1 MRRAWLG
8 LVALALVFVPA
19 TPAQAHASLLASTP
33 AAGYSVSHSPAQLT
47 LVFDEP
53 VGLRGTALRVS
64 GPGGAVALAA
74 PRLSNGDRWLT
85 ADVTR
90 PLANGQYEV
99 SWQVVAEDGDVVGGS
114 YSFAVG
120 VAAPASSG
128 HTATRGLLWA
138 ALFRWTLFGALAIAL
153 GGLVGQRIAARVIS
167 KAAAVGAR
175 LPAVRAPVALAAG
188 VGAVAAIGLS
198 AHVLGSGN
206 LASGIKHL
214 SIPALWAS
222 SAGRV
227 SAVEVAAF
235 AAAAGLAATRRRI
248 AGAAVLPL
256 LVVVAAEGQRSH
268 LREADGA
275 AGIALLIVHL
285 TAAAIWLGALSH
297 VMAVAWTWRANRAAA
312 HRVLAEYARL
322 ALVLLL
328 LVALTGTVSA
338 TLALPSVSALT
349 ATGYGRLLMAKMAL
363 VAVAVGC
370 AVAGRR
376 RLRRERDRGRRPRP
390 GTRPRARRRAS
401 ARTARPR
408 RTNRAGRRPGGHRR
422 ARVGGRARRVGLHG
436 ARAAAPAHRT
446 DRATGGARRRGDSGR
461 HRQ

>member
-1 MRRAWLG
+1 M
-8 LVALALVFVPA
+8 
-19 TPAQAHASLLASTP
+19 
-33 AAGYSVSHSPAQLT
+33 
-47 LVFDEP
+47 
-53 VGLRGTALRVS
+53 
-64 GPGGAVALAA
+64 
-74 PRLSNGDRWLT
+74 
-85 ADVTR
+85 
-90 PLANGQYEV
+90 
-99 SWQVVAEDGDVVGGS
+99 
-114 YSFAVG
+114 
-120 VAAPASSG
+120 
-128 HTATRGLLWA
+128 
-138 ALFRWTLFGALAIAL
+138 
-153 GGLVGQRIAARVIS
+153 
-167 KAAAVGAR
+167 
-175 LPAVRAPVALAAG
+175 
-188 VGAVAAIGLS
+188 AAIGLS

-376 RLRRERDRGRRPRP
+376 RLRRDRTGPTATATATANPTATGAARVPSASPDGPSTPNGSRLPPSWRSPPFSCRWPCPEGRAPLRSRCRPHPPDRSCDW
-390 GTRPRARRRAS
+390 RRS
-401 ARTARPR
+401 TAR
-408 RTNRAGRRPGGHRR
+408 
-422 ARVGGRARRVGLHG
+422 
-436 ARAAAPAHRT
+436 
-446 DRATGGARRRGDSGR
+446 
-461 HRQ
+461 